1 MRSNFLFLS
10 HLILLAISAHA
21 ADKSSVHFGINC
33 YETNARDRWEEERS
47 EKITVLNTHETL
59 FNSDKHKFS
68 FPSRLSKT
76 RSFAN
81 PVNIDLIINPTIFIG
96 KLYNYVKF
104 DHEMNTYDP
113 YDGTLL
119 NSRKGLG
126 FNLSDH
132 VPGKKIDK
140 FATSIFAANAFEP
153 YLKCNM
159 EMKYVV
165 SNIAAIAERISFKAQ
180 IIYDKSYWN
189 REMSTITN
197 CSLAINE
204 SCDIFLHTI
213 DADGFFKPS
222 NPPEKHEIKL
232 IDIAIDPITDQKV
245 LFLIYRHKI
254 YAIMLTDKIAG
265 DSSVNNGYSAEE
277 LYIKKQ

>member
-1 MRSNFLFLS
+1 MKSNFLFLS
-10 HLILLAISAHA
+10 YLFLLAISAHA
-21 ADKSSVHFGINC
+21 ADRSSVSFGINC
-33 YETNARDRWEEERS
+33 YETNANYEFEEERS
-47 EKITVLNTHETL
+47 GKITVLDTHETL

-81 PVNIDLIINPTIFIG
+81 PVNIDLIINPTIFVG

-119 NSRKGLG
+119 NSRKGLNI
-126 FNLSDH
+126 NLSDH
-132 VPGKKIDK
+132 APRKKFGK
-140 FATSIFAANAFEP
+140 FATSVFAANAFEP
-153 YLKCNM
+153 YLKCDM
-159 EMKYVV
+159 EMNYVA
-165 SNIAAIAERISFKAQ
+165 SNTAVIPERISFKAQ
-180 IIYDKSYWN
+180 IIYDISYWN
-189 REMSTITN
+189 REMSTITD

-245 LFLIYRHKI
+245 LFMIYRNKT

-277 LYIKKQ
+277 LYIKK